1 MMNDSWKGILDAVAP
16 AIATAFGGPLAGIA
30 TKALAD
36 KLLGNP
42 NASQADVQ
50 AAVEGLK
57 PEDMVKLRQI
67 DAEFKTSLISAGI
80 KLEEIASADRASAR
94 DMTIRTGDSWTPR
107 GLAVLVVGGWMGVQW
122 FLLGH
127 VIDPSMKELIARVL
141 GTLDGA
147 LVLVLSFYFGSSSS
161 SQQKTDIIDRATK

>member
-1 MMNDSWKGILDAVAP
+1 MDNWKGILGAVAP
-16 AIATAFGGPLAGIA
+16 ALATAFGGPLAGLA

-42 NASQADVQ
+42 SASQEDVQ

-57 PEDMVKLRQI
+57 PEDMVRLKEI
-67 DAEFKTSLISAGI
+67 DAGFKKSLVDAGI

-94 DMTIRTGDSWTPR
+94 DREIKTGDNWTPR
-107 GLAVLVVGGWMGVQW
+107 GLALIVVTGWMTVQW
-122 FLLGH
+122 FLLNH
-127 VIDPSMKELIARVL
+127 VIDDTMRELIARVL

-147 LVLVLSFYFGSSSS
+147 LMLVLSYFFGSSSS
-161 SQQKTDIIDRATK
+161 SAQKNDIISRAHK